1 MGVAKDGWYTELG
14 PMWPGMGLS
23 LEVGEVLHE
32 RRSAF
37 QDVCVFESKAFG
49 TVLLLDGV
57 IQCTDRDEFAYQ
69 EMLAHVAVGGLDAPP
84 VRALVVGGGDGGVLR
99 ELARY
104 GSLEKIEMAE
114 IDAAVPETSRAYFPQ
129 MAVGFDDPRA
139 EVHIADGVAFVEA
152 APEGTY
158 DVIVVDSSDPVG
170 PAEVLFQRPF
180 FEALHRALRPG
191 GVAVT
196 QAESLWLHL
205 DVIASLARM
214 CSEVFGAGGAG
225 GAGGGGGEG
234 GAGAGGA
241 AAGAA
246 GGAAA
251 AGGGGGG
258 GGGSVAYAYT
268 TIPTYP
274 SGQIGMMVCHKAR
287 AGGRAPLDPREPRQP
302 RPAPPDGG
310 RGAGGAGGGAGGGAC
325 GGAPSSPRR
334 PPLDLPPL
342 RYYSPEV
349 HRASFALPR
358 FAAQRLGPHLTFQK

>member
-23 LEVGEVLHE
+23 LKVKEVLHT
-32 RRSAF
+32 RRSDF
-37 QDVCVFESKAFG
+37 QDVCVFESESFG

-57 IQCTDRDEFAYQ
+57 IQCTDRDEFSYQ
-69 EMLAHVAVGGLDAPP
+69 EMLAHVAVGSLDAPP
-84 VRALVVGGGDGGVLR
+84 KRALVVGGGDGGVLR

-104 GSLEKIEMAE
+104 PSLEKLEMAE

-139 EVHIADGVAFVEA
+139 QVHIADGVKFVGD
-152 APEGTY
+152 APEGCY

-191 GVAVT
+191 GVVVT

-205 DVIASLARM
+205 DVIESLASM
-214 CSEVFGAGGAG
+214 CSEVFGAEGAG
-225 GAGGGGGEG
+225 AE
-234 GAGAGGA
+234 AGGA
-241 AAGAA
+241 AGASSSPSS
-246 GGAAA
+246 
-251 AGGGGGG
+251 
-258 GGGSVAYAYT
+258 GGSVAYAYT

-287 AGGRAPLDPREPRQP
+287 SGGEAPLDPREPRQP
-302 RPAPPDGG
+302 QPAPADGVS
-310 RGAGGAGGGAGGGAC
+310 
-325 GGAPSSPRR
+325 GGAP
-334 PPLDLPPL
+334 LKLPPL
-342 RYYSPEV
+342 QYYSPSV
-349 HRASFALPR
+349 HRAAFALPR
-358 FAAQRLGPHLTFQK
+358 FAQDRLGKFLTFQKE

>member
-23 LEVGEVLHE
+23 LKVKEVLHT
-32 RRSAF
+32 RRSHF
-37 QDVCVFESKAFG
+37 QDVCVFESESFG

-69 EMLAHVAVGGLDAPP
+69 EMLAHVAVGSLDKPP
-84 VRALVVGGGDGGVLR
+84 KRALVVGGGDGGVLR

-139 EVHIADGVAFVEA
+139 EVHIADGVKFVGDA
-152 APEGTY
+152 CEGAY

-191 GVAVT
+191 GVVVT

-205 DVIASLARM
+205 DVIESLARM
-214 CSEVFGAGGAG
+214 CSEVFGADGGAGGAG
-225 GAGGGGGEG
+225 GAGGGGGG
-234 GAGAGGA
+234 GGAGGA
-241 AAGAA
+241 A
-246 GGAAA
+246 
-251 AGGGGGG
+251 G

-287 AGGRAPLDPREPRQP
+287 AGGEGPLDPREPRQP
-302 RPAPPDGG
+302 EPAP
-310 RGAGGAGGGAGGGAC
+310 ASGGALAAAAAA
-325 GGAPSSPRR
+325 GAPQIK
-334 PPLDLPPL
+334 LPPL
-342 RYYSPEV
+342 RYYSPQV

-358 FAAQRLGPHLTFQK
+358 FAQERLGGFLTFQKEE